1 MHINLLLFDRHLMIS
16 VVARLTQVGYVPK
29 ETVLSLRQAKRRIVK
44 VRNFPAFNS
53 LVAVMHAYQPHF
65 SLKYSLSQ

>member
-1 MHINLLLFDRHLMIS
+1 MYINLLLFDRHLMIS